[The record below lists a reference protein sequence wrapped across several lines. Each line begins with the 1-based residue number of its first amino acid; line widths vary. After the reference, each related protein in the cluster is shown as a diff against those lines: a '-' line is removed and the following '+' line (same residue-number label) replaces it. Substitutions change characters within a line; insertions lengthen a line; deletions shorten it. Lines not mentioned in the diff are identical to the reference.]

1 MDEKQNK
8 LREHQL
14 SSQNILSINNI
25 EKRSWKKIGKPIY
38 KITKVR
44 DPETLRTGIL
54 VNIKLPKI
62 TVKEPMFRIM
72 SYYELTS
79 KNQNSCRN
87 FIEKYKSDDDDD
99 AGDDDDS
106 DGGDDNKYQ
115 YLVVSAEPYDNIAIV
130 IPNKH
135 EIDKPLEENKMSDSY
150 WWYWD
155 NDTKE
160 FFLQFLYKL

>member
-1 MDEKQNK
+1 
-8 LREHQL
+8 
-14 SSQNILSINNI
+14 
-25 EKRSWKKIGKPIY
+25 
-38 KITKVR
+38 
-44 DPETLRTGIL
+44 
-54 VNIKLPKI
+54 
-62 TVKEPMFRIM
+62 MFRIM

-99 AGDDDDS
+99 AEDDDDS

-155 NDTKE
+155 NDTKNS
-160 FFLQFLYKL
+160 FYSSYINYNGLVDNGFLLIEIINSL

>member
-54 VNIKLPKI
+54 VNIKLPKL
-62 TVKEPMFRIM
+62 R
-72 SYYELTS
+72 
-79 KNQNSCRN
+79 
-87 FIEKYKSDDDDD
+87 
-99 AGDDDDS
+99 
-106 DGGDDNKYQ
+106 
-115 YLVVSAEPYDNIAIV
+115 
-130 IPNKH
+130 
-135 EIDKPLEENKMSDSY
+135 
-150 WWYWD
+150 
-155 NDTKE
+155 
-160 FFLQFLYKL
+160 